1 MILRGRPGLRIAR
14 AAWLRRASHRQ
25 SLYLRCGDQPPQL
38 AKRCDGDY
46 VLAAPRAGG
55 TVVGIDIMAG
65 TSVGGNPFVRQRNV
79 VPAEFT

>member
-1 MILRGRPGLRIAR
+1 VPHGFGERATDTACISDVAINLLNLRNAVTGE
-14 AAWLRRASHRQ
+14 
-25 SLYLRCGDQPPQL
+25 
-38 AKRCDGDY
+38 Y
-46 VLAAPRAGG
+46 VLPAPRAGG